1 MIKIQKILFVFYF
14 LVNIMFN
21 WPHGSSHLLEFYGIT
36 RNDLDIS
43 IYNLQSF
50 MRDNE
55 IITRPPNFNKENS
68 GSFGQETVD
77 LFSGNFNKIKECGT
91 EKIHYIDVKKFKFT
105 REGRFNR
112 VKIMFKRYCNPLS
125 TSPIFQ

>member
-21 WPHGSSHLLEFYGIT
+21 WPHGSSHLLDSYGIT
-36 RNDLDIS
+36 RNNLDIS
-43 IYNLQSF
+43 IYNLESF
-50 MRDNE
+50 LSDNE
-55 IITRPPNFNKENS
+55 ITTRPANFKENL

-91 EKIHYIDVKKFKFT
+91 EKIHYVDGLRNLNLENKDDLTDLK
-105 REGRFNR
+105 
-112 VKIMFKRYCNPLS
+112 
-125 TSPIFQ
+125 